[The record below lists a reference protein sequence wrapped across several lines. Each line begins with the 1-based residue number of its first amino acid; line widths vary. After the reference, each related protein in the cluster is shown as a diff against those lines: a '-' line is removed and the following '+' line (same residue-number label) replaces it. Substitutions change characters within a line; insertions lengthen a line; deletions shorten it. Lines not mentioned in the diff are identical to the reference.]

1 MSKQATWALATIA
14 AVMLAFIVLYEQ
26 NTISS
31 GELES
36 RRGQVLNRFLRDRVT
51 EVTLTRGDE
60 MVASMRRDT
69 SEEETLDTMNVGTWS
84 LTEPVMGEV
93 DTDALDALFLACDA
107 VSARRTIEGVTDADR
122 ATFGLDA
129 PRLVLTLQV
138 ADERQVVRVGGDE
151 AGTEGVFVEVEGTNA
166 VHIVGR
172 DFFEAL
178 DQTTD
183 HFRSKRV
190 VPDFIPREVQRFVLT
205 QTSPTGPVET
215 RIEAHGGRMR
225 ATAPFAGW
233 VRASA
238 LDAMFDA
245 LLDARATSFLPDAQ
259 ASLVASPELTIAIT
273 RQQEDHPETTN
284 TIRIGA
290 LCPDPES
297 VRVAVRVDEG
307 SVACVERASL
317 SALFDAQAQLR
328 ETRLLMS
335 SEDQAERIEVREGT
349 NIVDVQLT
357 GEDWALRHGT
367 TQSNSDQ
374 TSVHDFVRQLRAQE
388 ADAYLPASDENLAAH
403 GLATPRGTLL
413 LQRADAAY
421 RETVD
426 IGELDTTGVWV
437 RRGDEAVIAHF
448 AAPAPAL
455 LTPDATRFRS
465 RELVRRD
472 VADATALTIT
482 RGGVEERLGFAND
495 TWRIESPAQLAADRV
510 ATRDLIAQLAAL
522 HAVRWLPAD
531 ETPALTPERFRVQ
544 LTFNPPSA
552 EGEGEDGHDHEHE
565 GEEVERDDSPAAQ
578 ITSIDLRIGAAT
590 EGGAFAR
597 LAEGT
602 DGSTFVIPTEL
613 ALALTR
619 PLADREL
626 LAINSSDATQ
636 LEVHDVD
643 GTTFTLTRG
652 DNGWM
657 AGDRAP
663 ATDATAAFMERLRS
677 LRARAVVDY
686 APADAFTEATWS
698 VAVTTPSG
706 VTRLELGAVD
716 GEEVTARSSG
726 APVEMRLSAETARAL
741 REYRP

>member
-1 MSKQATWALATIA
+1 MSKQATWALAAIA
-14 AVMLAFIVLYEQ
+14 AVMLAFIVFYEQ
-26 NTISS
+26 HTISS

-51 EVTLTRGDE
+51 EVTLTRGGDL
-60 MVASMRRDT
+60 VASMRRDT
-69 SEEETLDTMNVGTWS
+69 SEEETLDTMNVGTWA
-84 LTEPVMGEV
+84 LTAPVTGEV
-93 DTDALDALFLACDA
+93 DTNALDALFLACDS

-129 PRLVLTLQV
+129 PRLILTLQV

-166 VHIVGR
+166 VHIVGH

-178 DQTTD
+178 DRTTD
-183 HFRSKRV
+183 DFRSKRI
-190 VPDFIPREVQRFVLT
+190 VPDFIPREVRRFALT
-205 QTSPTGPVET
+205 QASPTGPVET

-225 ATAPFAGW
+225 ATAPFEGW

-259 ASLVASPELTIAIT
+259 ASLVASPELTVVVT
-273 RQQEDHPETTN
+273 RQQEDRPEITN
-284 TIRIGA
+284 TVRIGA
-290 LCPDPES
+290 ACAEATQ
-297 VRVAVRVDEG
+297 VAVRVDEG

-349 NIVDVQLT
+349 NIVDVQLN
-357 GEDWALRHGT
+357 GEDWVLRHGT

-374 TSVHDFVRQLRAQE
+374 TSVHDFVRQLRAQN
-388 ADAYLPASDENLAAH
+388 ADAYLPASNENLTAH
-403 GLATPRGTLL
+403 GLTTPRGNLL
-413 LQRADAAY
+413 LRRADAAY
-421 RETVD
+421 VETID
-426 IGELDTTGVWV
+426 IGALDTTGVWV

-522 HAVRWLPAD
+522 HAVRWVPAD

-544 LTFNPPSA
+544 LTFSPPHA
-552 EGEGEDGHDHEHE
+552 EGEDEHGHDHEHE

-578 ITSIDLRIGAAT
+578 ITSVDLRIGAAT

-597 LAEGT
+597 LGEGAE
-602 DGSTFVIPTEL
+602 GSTFVISTEL
-613 ALALTR
+613 VDALTR

-636 LEVHDVD
+636 LEVHDID
-643 GTTFTLTRG
+643 GTTFTLSRG

-716 GEEVTARSSG
+716 GDEVTVRSSG